1 MRLNMQITGEA
12 KLVKKLAKLNIL
24 CVRYVERHTN
34 LRCPTWRD
42 VNRVITANKLTCK
55 YGDAVNNLYKNIM
68 KLCKNSE
75 YLTGEIIKLKEE
87 IEQSS
92 IKELRFGVEPQK
104 KFTEHESELDEGL
117 IKCQF
122 YYNSEMV
129 EIKDVVNILNN
140 GITESAIKQACQQ
153 ERLLNTKKVGKT
165 WIVSVPECRAY
176 WNVPNTD
183 ESYIFRNLTY

>member
-87 IEQSS
+87 IEQSN
-92 IKELRFGVEPQK
+92 IKELRFGVLPQK
-104 KFTEHESELDEGL
+104 KFTERESELDEGL

-129 EIKDVVNILNN
+129 
-140 GITESAIKQACQQ
+140 
-153 ERLLNTKKVGKT
+153 
-165 WIVSVPECRAY
+165 
-176 WNVPNTD
+176 
-183 ESYIFRNLTY
+183 